1 MSRIHGIERLSA
13 ALKDP
18 EVLQTVLPSMPSL
31 LHCLLIAM
39 AEDHN
44 YRVATS
50 AIGAVRGLIA
60 SLPHAVLQD
69 HLPQIVAG
77 LTRHIGGAGSVNLK
91 IETVQVAK
99 ELMRIM
105 KPNPVVEVLF
115 SSECIGAKSSKVRH
129 CGVAINSLKS
139 RLVTKKCRQPIL
151 VAVRSKTK
159 ACDRSLSEIAG
170 SYPAGGM
177 DVCLL

>member
-1 MSRIHGIERLSA
+1 MSRIHGIESLST

-18 EVLQTVLPSMPSL
+18 EVLQTLVPSMSSL
-31 LHCLLIAM
+31 LHCLLITM
-39 AEDHN
+39 AEDRN

-105 KPNPVVEVLF
+105 KPNPVVDVLF

-129 CGVAINSLKS
+129 FRLAINPLKPH
-139 RLVTKKCRQPIL
+139 LVTKECRKRKRERRGEWHGTYKI
-151 VAVRSKTK
+151 
-159 ACDRSLSEIAG
+159 DG
-170 SYPAGGM
+170 
-177 DVCLL
+177 

>member
-1 MSRIHGIERLSA
+1 MLEMYLTHVPYTQEEWVSRIHGIERLSD

-18 EVLQTVLPSMPSL
+18 EVLQTVVPGMRSL
-31 LHCLLIAM
+31 LHCLLITM
-39 AEDHN
+39 AEDRN

-50 AIGAVRGLIA
+50 SIGAVRGLIA

-115 SSECIGAKSSKVRH
+115 TSECIGAKSSKVRH
-129 CGVAINSLKS
+129 CRVAINSSKS
-139 RLVTKKCRQPIL
+139 HLVTKKCRKPISV
-151 VAVRSKTK
+151 VARPK
-159 ACDRSLSEIAG
+159 A
-170 SYPAGGM
+170 
-177 DVCLL
+177 